1 MTNLEQRKRLKIK
14 PCAYEGVFSNF
25 WDGKFTLVKG
35 GNNTPQQME
44 YFPTLTNKRCKKKT
58 TPLVAHF
65 HNLTIYSV
73 YMYISVVA

>member
-1 MTNLEQRKRLKIK
+1 
-14 PCAYEGVFSNF
+14 
-25 WDGKFTLVKG
+25 
-35 GNNTPQQME
+35 ME

-73 YMYISVVA
+73 DKGNSQKIPESIVLKPLTRWA